1 MSKIRVLIIE
11 DELSELNKIKRSLEK
26 YNFKIVGTA
35 TNLKDA
41 LEVYYS
47 INIDV
52 IIIDIFLNNKPEGI
66 TFAKTIISKNDK
78 LRPFLFLT
86 SAISKTIFETAKLTN
101 PYSYLLKPFNEL
113 ELKYSLELAIENF
126 TESINIFKEESSSKY
141 YNQSFFIKK
150 NNMLIKIN
158 IKDILYIKV
167 EERYCDIVTVKE
179 NFTVQLSL
187 KQFLL
192 KIPSSDFIK
201 VHRNYIINF
210 NKIEKVFLLD
220 NLILLEDNTN
230 ITISRQYKQELVNK
244 YEVLS

>member
-11 DELSELNKIKRSLEK
+11 DDPFELNKIKLSLEK

-47 INIDV
+47 INVDI

-66 TFAKTIISKNDK
+66 TFAKTIISKNEK

-126 TESINIFKEESSSKY
+126 TESINIFKESSSKY
-141 YNQSFFIKK
+141 YNKSF
-150 NNMLIKIN
+150 
-158 IKDILYIKV
+158 Y
-167 EERYCDIVTVKE
+167 
-179 NFTVQLSL
+179 
-187 KQFLL
+187 
-192 KIPSSDFIK
+192 
-201 VHRNYIINF
+201 
-210 NKIEKVFLLD
+210 
-220 NLILLEDNTN
+220 
-230 ITISRQYKQELVNK
+230 
-244 YEVLS
+244 

>member
-1 MSKIRVLIIE
+1 
-11 DELSELNKIKRSLEK
+11 
-26 YNFKIVGTA
+26 
-35 TNLKDA
+35 
-41 LEVYYS
+41 
-47 INIDV
+47 
-52 IIIDIFLNNKPEGI
+52 
-66 TFAKTIISKNDK
+66 
-78 LRPFLFLT
+78 
-86 SAISKTIFETAKLTN
+86 
-101 PYSYLLKPFNEL
+101 
-113 ELKYSLELAIENF
+113 
-126 TESINIFKEESSSKY
+126 
-141 YNQSFFIKK
+141 
-150 NNMLIKIN
+150 MLVKIN